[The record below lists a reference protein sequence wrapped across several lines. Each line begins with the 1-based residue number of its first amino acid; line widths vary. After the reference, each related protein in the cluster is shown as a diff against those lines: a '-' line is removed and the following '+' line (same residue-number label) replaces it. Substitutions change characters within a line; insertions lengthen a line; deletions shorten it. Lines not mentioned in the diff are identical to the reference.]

1 MTTHLQKA
9 AAVLDS
15 MPTDASA
22 ALLAK
27 LDAGQREAVEAE
39 MTVAPRERPFASLH
53 QVEPR
58 RLHAWLAGE
67 HPQTIALV
75 LWHLPRQLAMS
86 VLRSFPDA
94 MQQSLVRR
102 IAEMRVTDPAV
113 VHDVEQA
120 LAERMVVPP
129 PHLRRF

>member
-1 MTTHLQKA
+1 
-9 AAVLDS
+9 
-15 MPTDASA
+15 
-22 ALLAK
+22 
-27 LDAGQREAVEAE
+27 
-39 MTVAPRERPFASLH
+39 MTVALRERPFAALQ

-58 RLHAWLAGE
+58 RVHACLAGE

-75 LWHLPRQLAMS
+75 LWHLARPLAMS

-94 MQQSLVRR
+94 LQQSIVRR
-102 IAEMRVTDPAV
+102 IAEMGVTDLAV

-120 LAERMVVPP
+120 LAARMMVPT